1 MKPEPAVGII
11 GGSGLYE
18 AGFLAKAKARKVTTP
33 FGAPSDA
40 LMEGR
45 LEGKRVLFLSRH
57 GRGHRWPPHRLPAR
71 ANVWAL
77 KKLGAT
83 SLLSVS
89 AVGSLKEEIAPLDV
103 VVPDQLFDRTRSR
116 PSTFF
121 DDLTVHVSLAEPF
134 CPVLRGLLAEGVR
147 EARGRVHERG
157 TYVCMEGP
165 QFSTKAESAENR
177 RAGFDVVGMTALPE
191 ARLAREAQ
199 VCYGALAFA
208 TDYDVWKEAE
218 TAPNSRVLDSETG
231 LSSGQFE
238 VSVAQIFDNLRRN
251 AALAQEVLRRT
262 VPRIAEGRE
271 CRCRNALEGAVV
283 TDLKRLPAPAR
294 TKLRL
299 LLGP

>member
-1 MKPEPAVGII
+1 MEGGAVKPEPAVGVI

-40 LMEGR
+40 VMEGR
-45 LEGKRVLFLSRH
+45 LGGKRVLFLSRH

-83 SLLSVS
+83 ALLSVS
-89 AVGSLKEEIAPLDV
+89 AVGSLKEEIAPLDA
-103 VVPDQLFDRTRSR
+103 VVPDQLLDRTRSR

-121 DDLTVHVSLAEPF
+121 DDLTVHVSFAEPF
-134 CPVLRGLLAEGVR
+134 CPVLRGLLAEGVQ
-147 EARGRVHERG
+147 EAGGKVHPKG

-165 QFSTKAESAENR
+165 QFSTRAESAENR

-199 VCYGALAFA
+199 VCYGTLAFA

-218 TAPNSRVLDSETG
+218 
-231 LSSGQFE
+231 E
-238 VSVAQIFDNLRRN
+238 VDVAQILANLRKN
-251 AALAQEVLRRT
+251 AALAQETLRRV
-262 VPRIAEGRE
+262 VPRISEERE
-271 CRCRNALEGAVV
+271 CRCRKALDGAVV
-283 TDLKRLPAPAR
+283 TDLKRLPAQAR
-294 TKLRL
+294 AKVRL

>member
-18 AGFLAKAKARKVTTP
+18 AGFLGKAKAHRVATP
-33 FGAPSDA
+33 FGPPSDA
-40 LMEGR
+40 IVEGR
-45 LEGKRVLFLSRH
+45 LEGRRVLFLSRH
-57 GRGHRWPPHRLPAR
+57 GRGHRWPPHKIPAR
-71 ANVWAL
+71 ANLWAL
-77 KKLGAT
+77 KKLGSTA
-83 SLLSVS
+83 LLSVS

-134 CPVLRGLLAEGVR
+134 CPVLRGLLAGGAR
-147 EARGRVHERG
+147 EAGGKVHPRG
-157 TYVCMEGP
+157 TYVCVEGP

-199 VCYGALAFA
+199 LCYGTLAFS
-208 TDYDVWKEAE
+208 TDYDVWKETE
-218 TAPNSRVLDSETG
+218 
-231 LSSGQFE
+231 E
-238 VSVAQIFDNLRRN
+238 VDVARILGNLRKN
-251 AALAQEVLRRT
+251 AALAQEVLRRV

-271 CRCRNALEGAVV
+271 CRCRTALEGAVV
-283 TDLKRLPAPAR
+283 TDLKRLPAPLRA
-294 TKLRL
+294 KLKL

>member
-1 MKPEPAVGII
+1 MGDGGVVKPEPAVGII

-40 LMEGR
+40 VMEGK
-45 LEGKRVLFLSRH
+45 LEGRRVLFLSRH

-77 KKLGAT
+77 KRLGAT

-89 AVGSLKEEIAPLDV
+89 AVGSLKEKIAPLDV

-134 CPVLRGLLAEGVR
+134 CPVLRGLLAEGAR

-165 QFSTKAESAENR
+165 QFSTRAESAENR

-199 VCYGALAFA
+199 MCYGALAFA
-208 TDYDVWKEAE
+208 TDYDVWREA
-218 TAPNSRVLDSETG
+218 SE
-231 LSSGQFE
+231 
-238 VSVAQIFDNLRRN
+238 VDVAQIFDNLRKN
-251 AALAQEVLRRT
+251 AALAQEVLRRV
-262 VPRIAEGRE
+262 VPRIAEERG

-294 TKLRL
+294 AKLRL